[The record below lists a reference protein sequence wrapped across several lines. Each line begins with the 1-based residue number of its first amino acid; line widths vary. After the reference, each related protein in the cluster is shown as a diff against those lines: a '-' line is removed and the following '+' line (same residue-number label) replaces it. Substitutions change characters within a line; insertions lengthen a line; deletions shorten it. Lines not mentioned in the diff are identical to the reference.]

1 MKHLLPK
8 VFFCETI
15 TSRVASKAKEAPS
28 LHEVRLS
35 LLDSNPVFQCLREYK
50 KSFSR

>member
-1 MKHLLPK
+1 MKHQLLK

-28 LHEVRLS
+28 LHEVRLPTGHQPS
-35 LLDSNPVFQCLREYK
+35 ISMSQGI
-50 KSFSR
+50 